1 MNKVSVEIEIE
12 RIEYAIKDL
21 KKKLGD
27 FLKDTVYK
35 NSIFSSVRD
44 LEEALGNLKS
54 ELEGVE

>member
-21 KKKLGD
+21 KKLGD

-35 NSIFSSVRD
+35 KLFFRLFVT
-44 LEEALGNLKS
+44 
-54 ELEGVE
+54 

>member
-1 MNKVSVEIEIE
+1 MNKLNVEIEIE

-21 KKKLGD
+21 KKLGD

-35 NSIFSSVRD
+35 NSIFSS
-44 LEEALGNLKS
+44 EALGNLKS

>member
-1 MNKVSVEIEIE
+1 MNKVSVEIE

-21 KKKLGD
+21 KKLGD

>member
-21 KKKLGD
+21 KKLGD

-44 LEEALGNLKS
+44 LEEALEILRLN
-54 ELEGVE
+54 